1 MQCYSS
7 LSNSVRRI
15 QKVLVLIRKQSSNEA
30 PKKPLFQY
38 NTCVT
43 REISDFLPEHALR
56 MSKGTVVDIARAR
69 QQHVAMSEALL
80 SAGVDLLELPSD
92 NLPDS
97 VFIEDVAVVI
107 DKKVIAAHF
116 LFLLS
121 LVYVFIESIHMYL
134 RIRH

>member
-1 MQCYSS
+1 MQISSS
-7 LSNSVRRI
+7 LSVRIRRV
-15 QKVLVLIRKQSSNEA
+15 QKSLLLIRKQSSNEA
-30 PKKPLFQY
+30 TKNTLFQY

-43 REISDFLPEHALR
+43 REISDFLPDHAIR
-56 MSKGTVVDIARAR
+56 MSKNVVVDIVRAR

-107 DKKVIAAHF
+107 GKKVTASHF
-116 LFLLS
+116 LFYLQLTCP
-121 LVYVFIESIHMYL
+121 FIASMHIYL
-134 RIRH
+134 